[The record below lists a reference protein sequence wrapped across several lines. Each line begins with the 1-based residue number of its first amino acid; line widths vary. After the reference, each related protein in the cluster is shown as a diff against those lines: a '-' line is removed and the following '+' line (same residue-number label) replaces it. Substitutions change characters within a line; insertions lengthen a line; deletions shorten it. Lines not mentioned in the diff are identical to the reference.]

1 MTISRFDHAS
11 VVLGR
16 RVYVLGGAQQDQDR
30 VVTPL
35 ADVSSA
41 PIGPDW
47 NTGIWRSTTPLPF
60 AAQDIAAAAGQ
71 GRIYGVIPTPGQ
83 IRIFLAEENPDGSL
97 GAWSETLGIADS
109 RAGVSATVIG
119 DFLYVLGGRQESST
133 TVLIGRVDRPTGAVL
148 SWNSDPAN
156 SFVGQRATPAVIV
169 RGNRLYI
176 SGGSGSGGQ
185 MADIDPTSGN
195 FISWR

>member
-71 GRIYGVIPTPGQ
+71 GRIYAVIPTPGQ

-119 DFLYVLGGRQESST
+119 DFLYVLGGTQESS
-133 TVLIGRVDRPTGAVL
+133 
-148 SWNSDPAN
+148 NSDPAN
-156 SFVGQRATPAVIV
+156 SFVGQRANPPVIV

-185 MADIDPTSGN
+185 RADIDPTSGN

>member
-1 MTISRFDHAS
+1 MRLSICVVGMVAVACSSGSAGNDLTDSIPGAPSAIEVRPAADALAVIAS
-11 VVLGR
+11 WRALSGR
-16 RVYVLGGAQQDQDR
+16 G
-30 VVTPL
+30 
-35 ADVSSA
+35 
-41 PIGPDW
+41 
-47 NTGIWRSTTPLPF
+47 
-60 AAQDIAAAAGQ
+60 
-71 GRIYGVIPTPGQ
+71 
-83 IRIFLAEENPDGSL
+83 ENPDGSL

-156 SFVGQRATPAVIV
+156 SFVGQRANPAVIV